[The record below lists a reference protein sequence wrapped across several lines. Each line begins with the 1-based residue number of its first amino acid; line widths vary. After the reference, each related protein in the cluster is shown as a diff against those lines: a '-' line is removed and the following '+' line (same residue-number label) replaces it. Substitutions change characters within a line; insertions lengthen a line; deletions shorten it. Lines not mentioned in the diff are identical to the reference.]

1 MKDVESCKRT
11 WDEIHTSDLD
21 AYLEA
26 PIVHLP
32 IERLEVVVIKM
43 LIQYNTDEQLP
54 VLDLPTPSVR

>member
-1 MKDVESCKRT
+1 MKRT
-11 WDEIHTSDLD
+11 RDLPH

-54 VLDLPTPSVR
+54 VLDFPAPSVR